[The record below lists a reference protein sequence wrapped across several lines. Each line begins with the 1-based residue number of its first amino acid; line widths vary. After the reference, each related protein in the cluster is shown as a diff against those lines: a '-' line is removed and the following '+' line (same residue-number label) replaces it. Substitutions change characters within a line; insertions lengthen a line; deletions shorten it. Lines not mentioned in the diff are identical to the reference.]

1 MNSSLAANAWARSLT
16 FLIGYAR
23 AMMMDDGCFE
33 LVDTL
38 LSESAAV
45 YANDELRG
53 GDCLAF
59 AFLLHACSVIF
70 QNVN

>member
-23 AMMMDDGCFE
+23 AMMMDGCFE

-45 YANDELRG
+45 YANDERNRRG
-53 GDCLAF
+53 LPWLGF
-59 AFLLHACSVIF
+59 APTLLLPAP
-70 QNVN
+70 